1 MGGRDGVRP
10 EKALAKRV
18 KRTCTDV
25 AIDNAECRE
34 REREQGAAAA
44 TAFPLCGVLHRG
56 RRMGHER
63 PV

>member
-1 MGGRDGVRP
+1 MGGRDRVRP

-18 KRTCTDV
+18 KRTRADV
-25 AIDNAECRE
+25 AVDNAECRE
-34 REREQGAAAA
+34 RQWEQSAAVAA
-44 TAFPLCGVLHRG
+44 AFPLCGVLHRG